1 MKKLYTM
8 LLLVISLCT
17 ASCSD
22 WLDVS
27 PSNQVNGDKLF
38 EIGDGYRNAL
48 NGIYLNLGTS
58 SMYGQTMSWGFMDA
72 IAQYYKTDNGSNFI
86 PKTSAYYKSAKFQF
100 EDSDVKTFISNIWS
114 VSYNNI
120 ANCNNLI
127 LNVSEASPSV
137 FKEGEFEKKHDLGRS
152 TGIAR
157 FHAF

>member
-58 SMYGQTMSWGFMDA
+58 SMYGQTIYGC
-72 IAQYYKTDNGSNFI
+72 
-86 PKTSAYYKSAKFQF
+86 
-100 EDSDVKTFISNIWS
+100 
-114 VSYNNI
+114 
-120 ANCNNLI
+120 NCTI
-127 LNVSEASPSV
+127 L
-137 FKEGEFEKKHDLGRS
+137 
-152 TGIAR
+152 
-157 FHAF
+157 

>member
-58 SMYGQTMSWGFMDA
+58 SICHGDLWMQLHNIIKQIMAVILYQRLRLT
-72 IAQYYKTDNGSNFI
+72 
-86 PKTSAYYKSAKFQF
+86 
-100 EDSDVKTFISNIWS
+100 ISLQS
-114 VSYNNI
+114 FS
-120 ANCNNLI
+120 L
-127 LNVSEASPSV
+127 
-137 FKEGEFEKKHDLGRS
+137 R
-152 TGIAR
+152 TR
-157 FHAF
+157 M

>member
-48 NGIYLNLGTS
+48 NGIYLNRELPPCMGKLCHGDLWMQLHNIIKQIMAVILYQRLRLT
-58 SMYGQTMSWGFMDA
+58 
-72 IAQYYKTDNGSNFI
+72 
-86 PKTSAYYKSAKFQF
+86 
-100 EDSDVKTFISNIWS
+100 ISLQS
-114 VSYNNI
+114 FS
-120 ANCNNLI
+120 L
-127 LNVSEASPSV
+127 
-137 FKEGEFEKKHDLGRS
+137 R
-152 TGIAR
+152 TR
-157 FHAF
+157 M

>member
-58 SMYGQTMSWGFMDA
+58 LCMGKLCHGIYDA

-137 FKEGEFEKKHDLGRS
+137 FKEGEFEKHDLGRS
-152 TGIAR
+152 IGIAR
-157 FHAF
+157 FYAF

>member
-1 MKKLYTM
+1 MKKLYSM

-58 SMYGQTMSWGFMDA
+58 SMYGQTMQLHNIIKQIMA
-72 IAQYYKTDNGSNFI
+72 VILYQRLRLT
-86 PKTSAYYKSAKFQF
+86 
-100 EDSDVKTFISNIWS
+100 ISLQS
-114 VSYNNI
+114 FS
-120 ANCNNLI
+120 L
-127 LNVSEASPSV
+127 
-137 FKEGEFEKKHDLGRS
+137 R
-152 TGIAR
+152 TR
-157 FHAF
+157 M